1 MTHKEQRFCYQYHRL
16 RHGREAAIQAGILP
30 PLAERTAEKLLQRA
44 DIWRQIETLDDLRQ
58 QRDLKQAIRS
68 GLERLAFGT
77 DNDAVSLLLQS
88 SCDPAQLD
96 LFRVSEIRKT
106 RADTLE
112 LKFYDRYEAL
122 SLLRILADNTSG
134 EDTLRSLFGSFEHSP
149 DEHFPK
155 EDDHAIF
162 RQTGTGTDL
171 VENIP
176 V

>member
-16 RHGREAAIQAGILP
+16 RHGREAAIRAGIP
-30 PLAERTAEKLLQRA
+30 APLAERTAERLLQRA
-44 DIWRQIETLDDLRQ
+44 DIWQQIEALDELRQ

-77 DNDAVSLLLQS
+77 DNDAVCLLQS
-88 SCDPAQLD
+88 GGDPAQLD

-122 SLLRILADNTSG
+122 SLLRTLADSTSG
-134 EDTLRSLFGSFEHSP
+134 EDALRSLFSSFDHSP
-149 DEHFPK
+149 DEHSPK

-171 VENIP
+171 VENAPI
-176 V
+176 